1 MKRIVLVIGSLY
13 GGLSVIL
20 GAMGAHALKNV
31 LTLQQLGSF
40 ETGVKYQMYHA
51 LVLLVIGFVF
61 SFETKL
67 QKAMGWS
74 FMFGT
79 FLFSFS
85 IYLLS
90 LSDLMGVS
98 LRFLGPVTPLGGLV
112 MIAGWLLLLIA
123 VVRHHPRSL

>member
-1 MKRIVLVIGSLY
+1 MKRIVLVIGSVY
-13 GGLSVIL
+13 GGLSVML

-51 LVLLVIGFVF
+51 LVLLIIGFVF

-67 QKAMGWS
+67 QKAIGWS
-74 FMFGT
+74 FIFGT

-90 LSDLMGVS
+90 LSDLTGVS
-98 LRFLGPVTPLGGLV
+98 FRFLGPVTPLGGLV

-123 VVRHHPRSL
+123 VVKHHPRSL